1 MRNAHGYA
9 PFAAVCGIDA
19 RGYDSFMK
27 PQPPQ
32 NTPAHRDPGRAS
44 HETHPSS
51 EGGLHVNGRRPPPA
65 VPHRRYP
72 SLSDDGQPWFPRAPG
87 SRRSE
92 TTSPPAITSRE
103 ENPAE
108 FSYVRMIAIAG
119 IIVIIAALVG
129 NA

>member
-9 PFAAVCGIDA
+9 PLAAVCGIDA
-19 RGYDSFMK
+19 RGYDSVMK

-32 NTPAHRDPGRAS
+32 NTAARRDAGRAS
-44 HETHPSS
+44 HKTHSSS
-51 EGGLHVNGRRPPPA
+51 EGGLHVNGRRTPPA
-65 VPHRRYP
+65 IPHWRYP

-87 SRRSE
+87 SRQSE
-92 TTSPPAITSRE
+92 IESPSAITSRE
-103 ENPAE
+103 ENPTE
-108 FSYVRMIAIAG
+108 FPYVRMIAIAG